1 MKHLNMLA
9 LLSTLALLFPFS
21 ALARDKNQHS
31 VDIGDTVRVGSTQLK
46 PGSYKIEWQ
55 GAGPAVQ
62 VTFQQYGKIVAT
74 TTATLQKNDK
84 QVTEDAIMTHKIDT
98 KTHALDE
105 IDFDHQKEALVFA
118 SQGGM

>member
-1 MKHLNMLA
+1 MKHLNLLA

-46 PGSYKIEWQ
+46 PGSYKIESQ

-84 QVTEDAIMTHKIDT
+84 QVTEDAITTHKLDA
-98 KTHALDE
+98 KTDALDE
-105 IDFDHQKEALVFA
+105 IDFDRQKEALVFA